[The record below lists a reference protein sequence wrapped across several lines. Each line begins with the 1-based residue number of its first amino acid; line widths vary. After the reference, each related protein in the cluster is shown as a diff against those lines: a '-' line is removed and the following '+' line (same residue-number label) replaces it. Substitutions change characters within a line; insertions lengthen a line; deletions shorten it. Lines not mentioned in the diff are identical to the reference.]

1 MNISKDGKTLYFSD
15 EEIDSETNG
24 EKKVFVTKR
33 INGQESHVKAE
44 KRKNIGKHLEDSTKQ
59 QDFEIDDDEIFSFNS
74 EMVLGVNSSDE
85 KEEKTK
91 ARRKKSKVKKEKT
104 KKNPKTKERT
114 KENKKNTVNQT
125 KKAKAPKKKKSKK
138 KKKINKKVIGFF
150 SILIIIGIIIALA
163 LTAPIFN
170 ITDIEVEGNNK
181 ITSNTIISLSGLKK
195 GENIFKFNNLVQEK
209 IKENAYIDSVRI
221 SRKLPGKVVITVEE
235 RKIKYQTNL
244 INSYVYID
252 KNGYILENSSEKKD
266 VPVIVGLSIK
276 EDEMLNEKRL
286 KTEDLE
292 KLNDIIKIIDSAKT
306 INVDNLITEINTE
319 NKENY
324 VLYLESKGKKINI
337 GDTSNLTNKMLYV
350 KKILEKEE
358 GKTGSAFV
366 NGDLSAGF
374 KPYFREE

>member
-44 KRKNIGKHLEDSTKQ
+44 KRKNIGKHIEDSIKQ
-59 QDFEIDDDEIFSFNS
+59 QDFEINDDEIFSFNS

-91 ARRKKSKVKKEKT
+91 ARRKRSKVKKEKNKKKPKDRFQEQSEQPT
-104 KKNPKTKERT
+104 KPKTS
-114 KENKKNTVNQT
+114 KKR
-125 KKAKAPKKKKSKK
+125 KKSK
-138 KKKINKKVIGFF
+138 KKKINKKLIGFF
-150 SILIIIGIIIALA
+150 SIIILIAIIVVLA

-170 ITDIEVEGNNK
+170 ITDITVNGNNQVS
-181 ITSNTIISLSGLKK
+181 TNMIINLSGLRK
-195 GENIFKFNNLVQEK
+195 GENIFKFNNTVEQK
-209 IKENAYIDSVRI
+209 IKENTYIESVNI
-221 SRKLPGKVVITVEE
+221 KRKLPGTVIISVKERTV
-235 RKIKYQTNL
+235 KYQINL

-292 KLNDIIKIIDSAKT
+292 ILNDIIKIIDSAKT
-306 INVDNLITEINTE
+306 INIDNLITEINTE

-358 GKTGSAFV
+358 GKTGLVFV

>member
-33 INGQESHVKAE
+33 INGQESHVKVE
-44 KRKNIGKHLEDSTKQ
+44 KRKNIGKHLEDTTKQ
-59 QDFEIDDDEIFSFNS
+59 QDFEINDDEIFSFNS

-91 ARRKKSKVKKEKT
+91 ARRKKSKIKKEKN
-104 KKNPKTKERT
+104 KKKPKTKDRFVEQTEQPT
-114 KENKKNTVNQT
+114 KPKTSKKR
-125 KKAKAPKKKKSKK
+125 KKAQ

-150 SILIIIGIIIALA
+150 SIIILIAIIVVLA

-170 ITDIEVEGNNK
+170 ITDITVNGNNQVS
-181 ITSNTIISLSGLKK
+181 TNMIINLSGLRK
-195 GENIFKFNNLVQEK
+195 GENIFKFNSTVEQK
-209 IKENAYIDSVRI
+209 IKENTYIESVNI
-221 SRKLPGKVVITVEE
+221 KRKLPGTVIISVKERTV
-235 RKIKYQTNL
+235 KYQINL

-306 INVDNLITEINTE
+306 INIDNLITEINTE

-324 VLYLESKGKKINI
+324 VLYLESKGKKINL

>member
-44 KRKNIGKHLEDSTKQ
+44 KRKNIGKHLEDTTKQ
-59 QDFEIDDDEIFSFNS
+59 QDFEINDDEIFSFNS

-91 ARRKKSKVKKEKT
+91 AGRKKSKIKKEKN
-104 KKNPKTKERT
+104 KKKPKTKDRFVEQTEQPT
-114 KENKKNTVNQT
+114 KQKTYKKR
-125 KKAKAPKKKKSKK
+125 KKSK

-150 SILIIIGIIIALA
+150 SIIILIAIIVVLA

-170 ITDIEVEGNNK
+170 ITDITVNGNNQVS
-181 ITSNTIISLSGLKK
+181 TNMIINLSGLRK
-195 GENIFKFNNLVQEK
+195 GENIFKFNSTVEQK
-209 IKENAYIDSVRI
+209 IKENTYIESVNI
-221 SRKLPGKVVITVEE
+221 KRKLPGTVIISVKERTV
-235 RKIKYQTNL
+235 KYQINL

-306 INVDNLITEINTE
+306 INIDNLITEINTE

-324 VLYLESKGKKINI
+324 VLYLESKGKKINL

>member
-44 KRKNIGKHLEDSTKQ
+44 KRKNIGKHLEDTTKQ
-59 QDFEIDDDEIFSFNS
+59 QDFEINDDEIFSFNS

-91 ARRKKSKVKKEKT
+91 ARRKKSKIKKEKN
-104 KKNPKTKERT
+104 KKKPKTKDRFVEQTEQPT
-114 KENKKNTVNQT
+114 KPKTSKKR
-125 KKAKAPKKKKSKK
+125 KKAQ

-150 SILIIIGIIIALA
+150 SIIILIAIIVVLA

-170 ITDIEVEGNNK
+170 ITDITVNGNNQVS
-181 ITSNTIISLSGLKK
+181 TNMIINLSGLRK
-195 GENIFKFNNLVQEK
+195 GENIFKFNSTVEQK
-209 IKENAYIDSVRI
+209 IKENTYIESVNI
-221 SRKLPGKVVITVEE
+221 KRKLPGTVIISVKERTV
-235 RKIKYQTNL
+235 KYQINL

-306 INVDNLITEINTE
+306 INIDNLITEINTE

-324 VLYLESKGKKINI
+324 VLYLESKGKKINL

>member
-1 MNISKDGKTLYFSD
+1 MI
-15 EEIDSETNG
+15 
-24 EKKVFVTKR
+24 
-33 INGQESHVKAE
+33 IN
-44 KRKNIGKHLEDSTKQ
+44 
-59 QDFEIDDDEIFSFNS
+59 
-74 EMVLGVNSSDE
+74 
-85 KEEKTK
+85 
-91 ARRKKSKVKKEKT
+91 
-104 KKNPKTKERT
+104 
-114 KENKKNTVNQT
+114 
-125 KKAKAPKKKKSKK
+125 
-138 KKKINKKVIGFF
+138 
-150 SILIIIGIIIALA
+150 
-163 LTAPIFN
+163 
-170 ITDIEVEGNNK
+170 
-181 ITSNTIISLSGLKK
+181 LSGLRK
-195 GENIFKFNNLVQEK
+195 GENIFKFNSTVEQK
-209 IKENAYIDSVRI
+209 IKENTYIESVNTK
-221 SRKLPGKVVITVEE
+221 RKLPGTVIISVKERTV
-235 RKIKYQTNL
+235 KYQINL

-306 INVDNLITEINTE
+306 INIDNLITEINTE

-324 VLYLESKGKKINI
+324 VLYLESKGKKINL

>member
-44 KRKNIGKHLEDSTKQ
+44 KRKNIGKHLEDTTKQ
-59 QDFEIDDDEIFSFNS
+59 KDFEINDDEIFSFNS

-91 ARRKKSKVKKEKT
+91 ARRKKSKIKKEKN
-104 KKNPKTKERT
+104 KKKPKTKDRFVEQTEQPT
-114 KENKKNTVNQT
+114 KPKTSKKR
-125 KKAKAPKKKKSKK
+125 KKSK

-150 SILIIIGIIIALA
+150 SIIILIAIIVVLA

-170 ITDIEVEGNNK
+170 ITDITVNGNNQVS
-181 ITSNTIISLSGLKK
+181 TNMIINLSGLRK
-195 GENIFKFNNLVQEK
+195 GENIFKFNSAVEQK
-209 IKENAYIDSVRI
+209 IKENTYIESVNI
-221 SRKLPGKVVITVEE
+221 KRKLPGTVIISVEE
-235 RKIKYQTNL
+235 RTVKYQINL

-306 INVDNLITEINTE
+306 INIDNLITEINTE

-324 VLYLESKGKKINI
+324 VLYLESKGKKINL

>member
-33 INGQESHVKAE
+33 INGKESHVKAE
-44 KRKNIGKHLEDSTKQ
+44 KRKNIGKHLESEKKIQ
-59 QDFEIDDDEIFSFNS
+59 ENEIDDDEIFSFNS
-74 EMVLGVNSSDE
+74 EMVLGVNSLEDE
-85 KEEKTK
+85 DEEEKPK
-91 ARRKKSKVKKEKT
+91 ARRKKSKIKKEKT
-104 KKNPKTKERT
+104 KKKPRTKDGFAEQSEQSTKPKTS
-114 KENKKNTVNQT
+114 KKR
-125 KKAKAPKKKKSKK
+125 KKSK
-138 KKKINKKVIGFF
+138 KKKINKKLIGFF
-150 SILIIIGIIIALA
+150 SIIILIAIIVVLA

-170 ITDIEVEGNNK
+170 ITDITVNGNNQVS
-181 ITSNTIISLSGLKK
+181 TNMIINLSGLRK
-195 GENIFKFNNLVQEK
+195 GENIFKFNSTVEQK
-209 IKENAYIDSVRI
+209 IKENTYIESVNTK
-221 SRKLPGKVVITVEE
+221 RKLPGTVIISVKERTV
-235 RKIKYQTNL
+235 KYQINL

-306 INVDNLITEINTE
+306 INIDNLITEINTE
-319 NKENY
+319 SKENY
-324 VLYLESKGKKINI
+324 VLYLESKGKKINL

>member
-44 KRKNIGKHLEDSTKQ
+44 KRKNIGKHLEDTTKQ
-59 QDFEIDDDEIFSFNS
+59 KDFEINDDEIFSFNS

-91 ARRKKSKVKKEKT
+91 ARRKKSKIKKEKN
-104 KKNPKTKERT
+104 KEKPKTKDRFVEQTEQPT
-114 KENKKNTVNQT
+114 KLKTSKKRNK
-125 KKAKAPKKKKSKK
+125 SK

-150 SILIIIGIIIALA
+150 SIIILIAIIVVLA

-170 ITDIEVEGNNK
+170 ITDITVNGNNQVS
-181 ITSNTIISLSGLKK
+181 TNMIINLSGLRK
-195 GENIFKFNNLVQEK
+195 GENIFKFNSAVEQK
-209 IKENAYIDSVRI
+209 IKENTYIESVNI
-221 SRKLPGKVVITVEE
+221 KRKLPGTVIISVEE
-235 RKIKYQTNL
+235 RTVKYQINL

-306 INVDNLITEINTE
+306 INIDNLITEINTE

-324 VLYLESKGKKINI
+324 VLYLESKGKKINL

>member
-15 EEIDSETNG
+15 EEIDNEKKG

-33 INGQESHVKAE
+33 INGKESHVKAE
-44 KRKNIGKHLEDSTKQ
+44 KRKNIGKHLENKNDIK
-59 QDFEIDDDEIFSFNS
+59 ENIDDDEIFNFNS
-74 EMVLGVNSSDE
+74 EMVLGVSMDE
-85 KEEKTK
+85 NPKEEKKK
-91 ARRKKSKVKKEKT
+91 A
-104 KKNPKTKERT
+104 KKNKKRAQ
-114 KENKKNTVNQT
+114 KNKKNTVNQT

-150 SILIIIGIIIALA
+150 SILIIIGVIIALA

-209 IKENAYIDSVRI
+209 IKENAYIENVKI

-252 KNGYILENSSEKKD
+252 KNGYILENSSERKD
-266 VPVIVGLSIK
+266 GIPLIVGLSTK
-276 EDEMLNEKRL
+276 EDELMNEKRL

-292 KLNDIIKIIDSAKT
+292 KINNIIKIVDASKA
-306 INVDNLITEINTE
+306 INIDNLITEINTE
-319 NKENY
+319 DKSNY
-324 VLYLESKGKKINI
+324 VLYLESKNKKINI

-350 KKILEKEE
+350 QKILENED
-358 GKTGSAFV
+358 GKTGSIFV

>member
-44 KRKNIGKHLEDSTKQ
+44 KRKNIGKHLEDTTKQ
-59 QDFEIDDDEIFSFNS
+59 QDFEINDDEIFSFNS

-91 ARRKKSKVKKEKT
+91 ARRKKSKIKKEKN
-104 KKNPKTKERT
+104 KKKPKTKDRFVEQTEQPT
-114 KENKKNTVNQT
+114 KQKTSKKR
-125 KKAKAPKKKKSKK
+125 KKSK

-150 SILIIIGIIIALA
+150 SIIILIAIIVVLA

-170 ITDIEVEGNNK
+170 ITDITVNGNNQVS
-181 ITSNTIISLSGLKK
+181 TNMIINLSGLRK
-195 GENIFKFNNLVQEK
+195 GENIFKFNSTVEQK
-209 IKENAYIDSVRI
+209 IKENTYIESVNI
-221 SRKLPGKVVITVEE
+221 KRKLPGTVIISIKERTV
-235 RKIKYQTNL
+235 KYQINL

-306 INVDNLITEINTE
+306 INIDNLITEINTE
-319 NKENY
+319 NKDNY
-324 VLYLESKGKKINI
+324 VLYLESKGKKINL

>member
-91 ARRKKSKVKKEKT
+91 ARRRKSKVKKEKT
-104 KKNPKTKERT
+104 KKKPKTKEKLEEQSEQPTKQRT
-114 KENKKNTVNQT
+114 SKKR
-125 KKAKAPKKKKSKK
+125 KKSK

-150 SILIIIGIIIALA
+150 SIIILIAIIVVLA

-170 ITDIEVEGNNK
+170 ITDITVNGNNQVS
-181 ITSNTIISLSGLKK
+181 TNMIINLSGLRK
-195 GENIFKFNNLVQEK
+195 GENIFKFNSAVEQK
-209 IKENAYIDSVRI
+209 IKENTYIESVNI
-221 SRKLPGKVVITVEE
+221 KRKLPGTVIISVEE
-235 RKIKYQTNL
+235 RTVKYQINL

-306 INVDNLITEINTE
+306 INIDNLITEINTE

-324 VLYLESKGKKINI
+324 VLYLESKGKKINL

>member
-44 KRKNIGKHLEDSTKQ
+44 KRKNIGKHLEDTTKQ
-59 QDFEIDDDEIFSFNS
+59 QDFEINDDEIFSFNS

-91 ARRKKSKVKKEKT
+91 ARRKKSKIKKEKN
-104 KKNPKTKERT
+104 KKKPKTKDRFVEQTEQPT
-114 KENKKNTVNQT
+114 KQKTYKKR
-125 KKAKAPKKKKSKK
+125 KKSK

-150 SILIIIGIIIALA
+150 SIIILIAIIVVLA

-170 ITDIEVEGNNK
+170 ITDITVNGNNQVS
-181 ITSNTIISLSGLKK
+181 TNMIINLSGLRK
-195 GENIFKFNNLVQEK
+195 GENIFKFNSTVEQK
-209 IKENAYIDSVRI
+209 IKENTYIESVNI
-221 SRKLPGKVVITVEE
+221 KRKLPGTVIISVKERTV
-235 RKIKYQTNL
+235 KYQINL

-286 KTEDLE
+286 KTDDLE
-292 KLNDIIKIIDSAKT
+292 KLNDIIKIIDSTKT
-306 INVDNLITEINTE
+306 INIDNLITEINTE

-324 VLYLESKGKKINI
+324 VLYLESKGKKINL

>member
-33 INGQESHVKAE
+33 INGKESHVKAE

-91 ARRKKSKVKKEKT
+91 ARRKKSKIKKEKN
-104 KKNPKTKERT
+104 KKKPKTKDRFVEQTEQPT
-114 KENKKNTVNQT
+114 KLKTSKKR
-125 KKAKAPKKKKSKK
+125 KKSK

-150 SILIIIGIIIALA
+150 SIIILIAIIVVLA

-170 ITDIEVEGNNK
+170 ITDITVNGNNQVS
-181 ITSNTIISLSGLKK
+181 TNMIINLSGLRK
-195 GENIFKFNNLVQEK
+195 GENIFKFNSAVEQK
-209 IKENAYIDSVRI
+209 IKENTYIESVNI
-221 SRKLPGKVVITVEE
+221 KRKLPGTVIISVEE
-235 RKIKYQTNL
+235 RTVKYQINL

-306 INVDNLITEINTE
+306 INIDNLITEINTE

-324 VLYLESKGKKINI
+324 VLYLESKGKKINL
-337 GDTSNLTNKMLYV
+337 GYTSNLTNKMLYV

>member
-33 INGQESHVKAE
+33 INGKESHVKAE
-44 KRKNIGKHLEDSTKQ
+44 KRKNIGKNLEDNIKQ
-59 QDFEIDDDEIFSFNS
+59 QEFEIGDDEIFSFNS

-91 ARRKKSKVKKEKT
+91 ARGKKSKVKKEKN
-104 KKNPKTKERT
+104 KKKPKKERT
-114 KENKKNTVNQT
+114 KDRFAEQSEQPTKPRTSKKR
-125 KKAKAPKKKKSKK
+125 KKSK

-150 SILIIIGIIIALA
+150 SIIILIAIIVVLA

-170 ITDIEVEGNNK
+170 ITDITVNGNNQVS
-181 ITSNTIISLSGLKK
+181 TNMIINLSGLRK
-195 GENIFKFNNLVQEK
+195 GENIFKFNSTVEQK
-209 IKENAYIDSVRI
+209 IKENTYIESVNI
-221 SRKLPGKVVITVEE
+221 KRKLPGTVIISVKERTV
-235 RKIKYQTNL
+235 KYQINL

-306 INVDNLITEINTE
+306 INIDNLITEINTE

-324 VLYLESKGKKINI
+324 VLYLESKGKKINL

>member
-44 KRKNIGKHLEDSTKQ
+44 KRKNIGKHLEDITKQ
-59 QDFEIDDDEIFSFNS
+59 QDFEINDDEIFSFNS

-91 ARRKKSKVKKEKT
+91 ARRRKSKVKKEKT
-104 KKNPKTKERT
+104 KKNPKTKEKLEEQSEQPTKPRT
-114 KENKKNTVNQT
+114 SKKRKQ
-125 KKAKAPKKKKSKK
+125 SK

-150 SILIIIGIIIALA
+150 SIIILIAIIVVLA

-170 ITDIEVEGNNK
+170 ITDITVNGNNQVS
-181 ITSNTIISLSGLKK
+181 TNMIINLSGLRK
-195 GENIFKFNNLVQEK
+195 GENIFKFNSTVEQK
-209 IKENAYIDSVRI
+209 IKENTYIESVNI
-221 SRKLPGKVVITVEE
+221 KRKLPGTVIISVEE
-235 RKIKYQTNL
+235 RTVKYQINL

-306 INVDNLITEINTE
+306 INIDNLITEINTE

-324 VLYLESKGKKINI
+324 VLYLESKGKKINL

>member
-44 KRKNIGKHLEDSTKQ
+44 KRKNIGKHLEDTTKQ
-59 QDFEIDDDEIFSFNS
+59 QDFEINDDEIFSFNS
-74 EMVLGVNSSDE
+74 EMVLGVNSSDV

-91 ARRKKSKVKKEKT
+91 ARRKKSKIKKEKN
-104 KKNPKTKERT
+104 KKKPKTKDRFAEQTEQPT
-114 KENKKNTVNQT
+114 KPKTSKKR
-125 KKAKAPKKKKSKK
+125 KKSK

-150 SILIIIGIIIALA
+150 SIIILIAIIVVLA

-170 ITDIEVEGNNK
+170 ITDITVNGNNQVS
-181 ITSNTIISLSGLKK
+181 TNMIINLSGLRK
-195 GENIFKFNNLVQEK
+195 GENIFKFNSTVEQK
-209 IKENAYIDSVRI
+209 IKENTYIESVNI
-221 SRKLPGKVVITVEE
+221 KRKLPGTVIISVKERTV
-235 RKIKYQTNL
+235 KYQINL

-306 INVDNLITEINTE
+306 INIDNLITEINTE
-319 NKENY
+319 SKENY
-324 VLYLESKGKKINI
+324 VLYLESKGKKINL

>member
-33 INGQESHVKAE
+33 INGKESHVKAE

-91 ARRKKSKVKKEKT
+91 ARRRKSKVKKEKT
-104 KKNPKTKERT
+104 KKKPKTKEKLEEQSEQPTKQRT
-114 KENKKNTVNQT
+114 SKKR
-125 KKAKAPKKKKSKK
+125 KKSK

-150 SILIIIGIIIALA
+150 SIIILIAIIVVLA

-170 ITDIEVEGNNK
+170 ITDITVNGNNQVS
-181 ITSNTIISLSGLKK
+181 TNMIINLSGLRK
-195 GENIFKFNNLVQEK
+195 GENIFKFNSAVEQK
-209 IKENAYIDSVRI
+209 IKENTYIESVNI
-221 SRKLPGKVVITVEE
+221 KRKLPGTVIISVEE
-235 RKIKYQTNL
+235 RTVKYQINL

-306 INVDNLITEINTE
+306 INIDNLITEINTE

-324 VLYLESKGKKINI
+324 VLYLESKGKKINL

>member
-33 INGQESHVKAE
+33 INGQESHVKTE
-44 KRKNIGKHLEDSTKQ
+44 KRKNIGKHLEDTTKQ
-59 QDFEIDDDEIFSFNS
+59 QDFEINDDEIFSFNS

-91 ARRKKSKVKKEKT
+91 ARGKKSKIKKEKNKKKPKTKDRFVEQTEQFTKPKTSKKRKKS
-104 KKNPKTKERT
+104 
-114 KENKKNTVNQT
+114 
-125 KKAKAPKKKKSKK
+125 K

-150 SILIIIGIIIALA
+150 SIIILIAIIVVLA

-170 ITDIEVEGNNK
+170 ITDITVNGNNQ
-181 ITSNTIISLSGLKK
+181 ISTNMIINLSGLRK
-195 GENIFKFNNLVQEK
+195 GENIFKFNSTVEQK
-209 IKENAYIDSVRI
+209 IKENTYIESVNTK
-221 SRKLPGKVVITVEE
+221 RKLPGTVIISVKERTV
-235 RKIKYQTNL
+235 KYQINL

-306 INVDNLITEINTE
+306 INIDNLITEINTE

-358 GKTGSAFV
+358 GKTGLVFV

>member
-15 EEIDSETNG
+15 EEIDNETKG

-33 INGQESHVKAE
+33 INGKESHVKAE
-44 KRKNIGKHLEDSTKQ
+44 KRKNIGKHLENKNDIK
-59 QDFEIDDDEIFSFNS
+59 ENIDDDEIFNFNS
-74 EMVLGVNSSDE
+74 EMVLGIPMDE
-85 KEEKTK
+85 DPKEEKK
-91 ARRKKSKVKKEKT
+91 RA
-104 KKNPKTKERT
+104 KKNKKRAQ
-114 KENKKNTVNQT
+114 KNKKNTVNQT

-209 IKENAYIDSVRI
+209 IKENAYIESVKI
-221 SRKLPGKVVITVEE
+221 SRKLPGKVVIEVEE

-252 KNGYILENSSEKKD
+252 KNGYILENSSERKD
-266 VPVIVGLSIK
+266 GIPLIVGLSTK
-276 EDEMLNEKRL
+276 EDELMNEKRL

-292 KLNDIIKIIDSAKT
+292 KINNIIKIVDASKA
-306 INVDNLITEINTE
+306 INIDNLITEINTE
-319 NKENY
+319 DKSNY
-324 VLYLESKGKKINI
+324 VLYLESKNKKINI

-350 KKILEKEE
+350 QKILENED
-358 GKTGSAFV
+358 GKTGSIFV

>member
-44 KRKNIGKHLEDSTKQ
+44 KRKNIGKHLEDTTKQ
-59 QDFEIDDDEIFSFNS
+59 QDFEINDDEIFSFNS
-74 EMVLGVNSSDE
+74 EMVLGVNHSDE

-91 ARRKKSKVKKEKT
+91 ARRKKSKIKKEKNKKKT
-104 KKNPKTKERT
+104 KTKDKFAEQTEQPTKPKTS
-114 KENKKNTVNQT
+114 KKR
-125 KKAKAPKKKKSKK
+125 KKSK

-150 SILIIIGIIIALA
+150 SIIILIAIIVVLA

-170 ITDIEVEGNNK
+170 ITDITVNGNNQVS
-181 ITSNTIISLSGLKK
+181 TNMIINLSGLRK
-195 GENIFKFNNLVQEK
+195 GENIFKFNSTVEQK
-209 IKENAYIDSVRI
+209 IKENTYIESVNI
-221 SRKLPGKVVITVEE
+221 KRKLPGTVIISVKERTV
-235 RKIKYQTNL
+235 KYQINL

-266 VPVIVGLSIK
+266 LPVIVGLSIK

-306 INVDNLITEINTE
+306 INIDNLITEINTE

-324 VLYLESKGKKINI
+324 VLYLESKGKKINL

>member
-33 INGQESHVKAE
+33 INGKESHVKAE
-44 KRKNIGKHLEDSTKQ
+44 KRKNIGKHLEDNIKQ
-59 QDFEIDDDEIFSFNS
+59 QEFEIGDDEIFSFNS

-91 ARRKKSKVKKEKT
+91 ERRKKSKVKKEKN
-104 KKNPKTKERT
+104 KKKPKKERT
-114 KENKKNTVNQT
+114 KDRFAEQSEQPTKPKTSKKR
-125 KKAKAPKKKKSKK
+125 KKTK
-138 KKKINKKVIGFF
+138 KKKINKKLIGFF
-150 SILIIIGIIIALA
+150 SIIILIAIIVVLA

-170 ITDIEVEGNNK
+170 ITDITVNGNNQVS
-181 ITSNTIISLSGLKK
+181 TNMIINLSGLRK
-195 GENIFKFNNLVQEK
+195 GENIFKFNSTVEQK
-209 IKENAYIDSVRI
+209 IKENTYIESVNI
-221 SRKLPGKVVITVEE
+221 KRKLPGTVIISVEE
-235 RKIKYQTNL
+235 RTVKYQINL

-306 INVDNLITEINTE
+306 INIDNLITEINTE

-324 VLYLESKGKKINI
+324 VLYLESKGKKINL

>member
-33 INGQESHVKAE
+33 INGKESHVKAE

-91 ARRKKSKVKKEKT
+91 ARRRKSKVKKEKT
-104 KKNPKTKERT
+104 KKNPKTKEKLEEQSEQPTKPRT
-114 KENKKNTVNQT
+114 SKKR
-125 KKAKAPKKKKSKK
+125 KKSK

-150 SILIIIGIIIALA
+150 SIIILIAIIVVLA

-170 ITDIEVEGNNK
+170 ITDITVNGNNQVS
-181 ITSNTIISLSGLKK
+181 TNMIINLSGLRK
-195 GENIFKFNNLVQEK
+195 GENIFKFNSAVEQK
-209 IKENAYIDSVRI
+209 IKENTYIESVNI
-221 SRKLPGKVVITVEE
+221 KRKLPGTVIISVEE
-235 RKIKYQTNL
+235 RTVKYQINL

-306 INVDNLITEINTE
+306 INIDNLITEINTE

-324 VLYLESKGKKINI
+324 VLYLESKGKKINL

>member
-44 KRKNIGKHLEDSTKQ
+44 KRKNIGKHIEDSIKQ
-59 QDFEIDDDEIFSFNS
+59 QEFEIGDDEIFSFNS

-91 ARRKKSKVKKEKT
+91 ERRKKSKVKKEKN
-104 KKNPKTKERT
+104 KKKPKKERT
-114 KENKKNTVNQT
+114 KDRFAEQSEQPT
-125 KKAKAPKKKKSKK
+125 KQRTPKKRKKSK

-150 SILIIIGIIIALA
+150 SIIILIAIIVVLA

-170 ITDIEVEGNNK
+170 ITDITVNGNNQVS
-181 ITSNTIISLSGLKK
+181 TNMIINLSGLRK
-195 GENIFKFNNLVQEK
+195 GENIFKFNNTVEQK
-209 IKENAYIDSVRI
+209 IKENTYIESVNI
-221 SRKLPGKVVITVEE
+221 KRKLPGTVIISVKERTV
-235 RKIKYQTNL
+235 KYQINL

-252 KNGYILENSSEKKD
+252 KNGYILENSSEKKN

-292 KLNDIIKIIDSAKT
+292 ILNDIIKIIDSAKT
-306 INVDNLITEINTE
+306 INIDNLITEINTE

-358 GKTGSAFV
+358 GKTGLVFV

>member
-1 MNISKDGKTLYFSD
+1 MWNFPVRHRQRSY
-15 EEIDSETNG
+15 
-24 EKKVFVTKR
+24 R
-33 INGQESHVKAE
+33 YVKAE

-114 KENKKNTVNQT
+114 KEKLEEQSEQPTKPRTSKKR
-125 KKAKAPKKKKSKK
+125 KKSK

-150 SILIIIGIIIALA
+150 SIIILISIIVVLA

-170 ITDIEVEGNNK
+170 ITDITVNGNNQVS
-181 ITSNTIISLSGLKK
+181 TNMIINLSGLRK
-195 GENIFKFNNLVQEK
+195 GENIFKFNSTVEQK
-209 IKENAYIDSVRI
+209 IKENTYIESVNI
-221 SRKLPGKVVITVEE
+221 KRKLPGTVIISVKERTV
-235 RKIKYQTNL
+235 KYQINL
-244 INSYVYID
+244 INVYID

>member
-44 KRKNIGKHLEDSTKQ
+44 KRKNIGKHLEDTTKQ
-59 QDFEIDDDEIFSFNS
+59 QDFEINDDEIFSFNS

-91 ARRKKSKVKKEKT
+91 ARRKKSKIKKEKN
-104 KKNPKTKERT
+104 KKKPKTKDRFVEQTEQPT
-114 KENKKNTVNQT
+114 KQKTYKKR
-125 KKAKAPKKKKSKK
+125 KKSK

-150 SILIIIGIIIALA
+150 SIIILIAIIVVLA

-170 ITDIEVEGNNK
+170 ITDITVNGNNQVS
-181 ITSNTIISLSGLKK
+181 TNMIINLSGLRK
-195 GENIFKFNNLVQEK
+195 GENIFKFNSTVEQK
-209 IKENAYIDSVRI
+209 IKENTYIESVNI
-221 SRKLPGKVVITVEE
+221 KRKLPGTVIISVKERTV
-235 RKIKYQTNL
+235 KYQINL

-306 INVDNLITEINTE
+306 INIDNLITEINTE

-324 VLYLESKGKKINI
+324 VLYLESKGKKINL

>member
-33 INGQESHVKAE
+33 INGKESHVKAE
-44 KRKNIGKHLEDSTKQ
+44 KRKNIGKNLEDNIKQ
-59 QDFEIDDDEIFSFNS
+59 QEFEIGDDEIFSFNS

-91 ARRKKSKVKKEKT
+91 ARGKKSKVKKEKN
-104 KKNPKTKERT
+104 KKKPKKERT
-114 KENKKNTVNQT
+114 KDRFAEQSEQPT
-125 KKAKAPKKKKSKK
+125 KQRTPKKRKQSK

-150 SILIIIGIIIALA
+150 SIIILIAIIVVLA

-170 ITDIEVEGNNK
+170 ITDITVNGNNQVS
-181 ITSNTIISLSGLKK
+181 TNMIINLSGLRK
-195 GENIFKFNNLVQEK
+195 GENIFKFNSTVEQK
-209 IKENAYIDSVRI
+209 IKENTYIESVNI
-221 SRKLPGKVVITVEE
+221 KRKLPGTVIISVEE
-235 RKIKYQTNL
+235 RTVKYQINL

-306 INVDNLITEINTE
+306 INIDNLITEINTE

-324 VLYLESKGKKINI
+324 VLYLESKGKKINL